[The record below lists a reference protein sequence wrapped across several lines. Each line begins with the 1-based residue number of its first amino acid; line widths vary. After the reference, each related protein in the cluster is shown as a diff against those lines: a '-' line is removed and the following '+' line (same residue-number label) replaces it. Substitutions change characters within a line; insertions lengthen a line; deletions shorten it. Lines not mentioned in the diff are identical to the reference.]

1 MKTIKNELD
10 VDFIGGSE
18 ALTKEEQ
25 EAISNFIKTSK
36 ERRTIQQKTKKT
48 IVPQEKKPVA

>member
-10 VDFIGGSE
+10 VVFIGGSE